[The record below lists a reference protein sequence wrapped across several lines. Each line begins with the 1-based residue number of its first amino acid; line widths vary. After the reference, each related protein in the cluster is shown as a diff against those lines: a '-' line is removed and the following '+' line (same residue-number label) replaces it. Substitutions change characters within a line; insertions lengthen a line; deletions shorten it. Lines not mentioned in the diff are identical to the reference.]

1 MHSSYVDFAQMG
13 NILYV
18 YAIARAGHP
27 LPERVEAIDGSDVI
41 DVVTAANLVAFVTP
55 VDDVDFSQGV
65 IDARARDVEWLGA
78 IGYRHQSVMNSLM
91 HGGTIIPLRAFT
103 LFASD
108 ESLRRHLENES
119 ERFAK
124 LLDRLDGKQEWTLR
138 IEFDPQL
145 WSEALVRRVDSLR
158 TLSEEIA
165 SASEGKAFL
174 LRKKLDD
181 EKKKAS
187 REAEQQVMAEIERA
201 VMDKLACDTVAETRQ
216 QRSGAFPQINVLLER
231 DEEARLEELRD
242 DLAARYAEEGVTLAL
257 TGPWPPYTFAVTS
270 DD

>member
-1 MHSSYVDFAQMG
+1 MP

-18 YAIARAGHP
+18 YAIAKAQHP
-27 LPERVEAIDGSDVI
+27 RPARVEAIDASEVI
-41 DVVTAANLVAFVTP
+41 DIVTAGDLAAFVTP

-65 IDARARDVEWLGA
+65 IDARAKDVDWLGA
-78 IGYRHQSVMNSLM
+78 IGYRHQSVMNALM

-108 ESLRRHLENES
+108 ESLGRHLDNERA
-119 ERFAK
+119 RFVK
-124 LLDRLDGKQEWTLR
+124 LLERLDGKQEWTLR
-138 IEFDPQL
+138 VEFDPQL

-158 TLSEEIA
+158 ALSDEIA
-165 SASEGKAFL
+165 AASVGKAFL

-242 DLAARYAEEGVTLAL
+242 ALAARYAAEGVTLAL
-257 TGPWPPYTFAVTS
+257 TGPWPPYTFAVIA
-270 DD
+270 DE

>member
-1 MHSSYVDFAQMG
+1 MP

-18 YAIARAGHP
+18 YAIARAAHP

-41 DVVTAANLVAFVTP
+41 DVVTGELAAFVTP

-65 IDARARDVEWLGA
+65 IDARAKDVEWLGA
-78 IGYRHQSVMNSLM
+78 IGYRHQSVMNALM

-103 LFASD
+103 LFASE
-108 ESLRRHLENES
+108 ESLRRHLEAEAS
-119 ERFAK
+119 RFAE

-138 IEFDPQL
+138 VEFDPQL

-158 TLSEEIA
+158 SLSEEIA
-165 SASEGKAFL
+165 SASSGKAFL

-181 EKKKAS
+181 EKKRAS

-201 VMDKLACDTVAETRQ
+201 VMNKLACDTVAETRQ

-231 DEEARLEELRD
+231 DEEARLQELRD
-242 DLAARYAEEGVTLAL
+242 ELTARYAAEGVTLAL
-257 TGPWPPYTFAVTS
+257 TGPWPPYTFAAIS
-270 DD
+270 DE